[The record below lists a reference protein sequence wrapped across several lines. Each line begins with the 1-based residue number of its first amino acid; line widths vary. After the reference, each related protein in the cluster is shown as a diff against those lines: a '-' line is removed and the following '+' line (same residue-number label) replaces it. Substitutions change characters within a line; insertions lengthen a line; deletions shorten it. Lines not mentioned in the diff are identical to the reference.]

1 MRRARKREAS
11 SRSRADR
18 CSCLGVRYPPDG
30 LVERAPELL
39 LLRHHHIQG
48 LNARARRGA
57 RQPRRR
63 KPRGGGRERRMFY
76 GNRFTEIGVGVGG
89 GAFGPALAL
98 FEEPFEPPRRS
109 ELHEG
114 HRDAHQHAGG
124 PPAVPH
130 RGVQRKT
137 PPVLREV
144 LQRVQGLCFRFS
156 FAFFFGGEGTVRGRP
171 QGPTRTRE
179 DVARRDAYRG
189 TSRSSCTRARRLAH
203 RDR

>member
-1 MRRARKREAS
+1 MHAPDAAPASHAAANRAA
-11 SRSRADR
+11 
-18 CSCLGVRYPPDG
+18 GG
-30 LVERAPELL
+30 ERANV
-39 LLRHHHIQG
+39 LRKSFH
-48 LNARARRGA
+48 
-57 RQPRRR
+57 
-63 KPRGGGRERRMFY
+63 
-76 GNRFTEIGVGVGG
+76 GNRLGSPAEEP
-89 GAFGPALAL
+89 FGPALAR

-189 TSRSSCTRARRLAH
+189 TSRSSWTRARRLAH